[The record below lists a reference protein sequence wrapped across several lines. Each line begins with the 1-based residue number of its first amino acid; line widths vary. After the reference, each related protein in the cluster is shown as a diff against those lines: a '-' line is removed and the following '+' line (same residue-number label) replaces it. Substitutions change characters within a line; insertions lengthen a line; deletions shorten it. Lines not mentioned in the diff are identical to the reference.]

1 MRRKVLLPCLVLLVS
16 GCDDRPKSWTAFVYP
31 DGSNLQSSIEM
42 GGFKSFQQCQVA
54 AIRRLRALDDP
65 DQGDYECG
73 YRCEWRPD
81 MGLNVCKETRQ

>member
-1 MRRKVLLPCLVLLVS
+1 MRRARLCAIALLAACGDGS
-16 GCDDRPKSWTAFVYP
+16 SAWTAFIYP

-42 GGFKSFQQCQVA
+42 GGFKTFRQCQEA
-54 AIRRLRALDDP
+54 AIGRLRSLDDP

-81 MGLNVCKETRQ
+81 MGLNVCKETQQ